1 MKDIETQL
9 KQELHIYHI
18 RPEDLVHLDQVDED
32 ISEKVLTILLEWACY
47 GQNITG
53 IMLGRKYISEIPRIW
68 LISNIMHVIKKDFD
82 YRDEWNYRRLVELI
96 VEIIPELQND
106 VLSLNENSTNPD
118 IIEVIDDFR

>member
-82 YRDEWNYRRLVELI
+82 YRDDWNYRRLVELI
-96 VEIIPELQND
+96 VEIIPEL
-106 VLSLNENSTNPD
+106 
-118 IIEVIDDFR
+118 